1 MPARNVNLKINPII
15 METREEESKIVT
27 GICYLHGRVMLH
39 PEKCKECRH
48 EGECKEYVWN
58 V

>member
-48 EGECKEYVWN
+48 EGECKEYV
-58 V
+58 